1 MEEVI
6 VEGLN
11 FEDFVTLK
19 EVLSNNTSFK
29 YSESQLHADTNIL
42 IEKIDK
48 ILQVFDDE

>member
-19 EVLSNNTSFK
+19 DILLNNTSFNYK
-29 YSESQLHADTNIL
+29 QYQLHADTGIL
-42 IEKIDK
+42 ILYHPYMPDHNY
-48 ILQVFDDE
+48 

>member
-19 EVLSNNTSFK
+19 DILLNNTSFNYK
-29 YSESQLHADTNIL
+29 QYQLHADTGIL

-48 ILQVFDDE
+48 IIQVFDDE